1 MKSLLP
7 LIAALLLIAPG
18 CKTAQKSATLTSP
31 VPPAD
36 ESVVIEERALDTLE
50 VTPGMWSDDT
60 VEDETGIPAGD
71 YQITYTLPNY
81 NETARREHDLLHT
94 KLDLRFDWTN
104 EKVLGKATLR
114 LKPYFYPATEV
125 TLDAKGFEFHKITME
140 GSSQPL
146 TYEYNGETVT
156 IQLGKTYT
164 RDQTYALYIDYTAT
178 PSATGGSEAITSDK
192 GLFFINPR
200 GEEPGKPRQI
210 WTQGET
216 EWNSRWFPTIDKP
229 NERTTQE
236 MYITVEDNFK
246 TLSNGVLVSSKK
258 NADGTRTDYW
268 KMDLPHAPYL
278 FMIAI
283 GEFAVVK
290 DKWEG
295 IDVDYYVEPAYEKD
309 ARAIYPHTPEMLGFF
324 SKTVGMKYPWPK
336 FAQVVVRDYVSGAME
351 NTTAVIF
358 GDFVQRHSRELI
370 DELTN
375 DKIVAH
381 EMFHQW
387 FGDLVTCE
395 SWANLTLNEGFAN
408 YSEYLWLE
416 HKYGRDAA
424 DYHLWEELGGYLDA
438 SRSNIH
444 PLIHFGYGN
453 KEDMFDAHSYNKGG
467 LVLHMLR
474 NHVGDDAFFSAL
486 KLYLNRHQFKAAEAH
501 DLRLAFE
508 EVTGEDLN
516 WFFNQWYFR
525 EGHPQIEIS
534 YGYEASTGEATV
546 TVAQTQSPEM
556 MPPIFELPVAID
568 IYFAD
573 GSSKRFNEVVMQR
586 EQTFAYKVDRQPAC
600 VIFDADR
607 VLLAERKDNKSEA
620 EMAMQYK
627 YGPRFMDRMEA
638 LLTVLESE
646 NESSRSVIKAAL
658 KDPFWVLRAASME
671 NLIEEDMDENVIA
684 LVRQMAIGD
693 PHSQVRNT
701 AFNKLME
708 IGDTEAVALA
718 KSCLQK
724 EQSYYVLA
732 NALRLIHQLD
742 SESALPL
749 ARQFEKEENDE
760 ILDAVGE
767 IYLTSGDAQY
777 LPFFESRL
785 DKVDGMSAFTFFS
798 GYQSLAVSGSAQIV
812 ATAIEKLKSV
822 SADMDKTVWQ
832 RVAAVRA
839 LVEMRSE
846 LLRRSNAEDNDAV
859 KQEIAGQLGVIKA
872 ALDAAK
878 SAETNADIQGIYEQL
893 IGQ

>member
-7 LIAALLLIAPG
+7 IFAALLLAVAG
-18 CKTAQKSATLTSP
+18 CKTAQKGAVLTNPSP
-31 VPPAD
+31 VTEDIAF
-36 ESVVIEERALDTLE
+36 EERALDTLE
-50 VTPGMWSDDT
+50 VTPDMWNETSE
-60 VEDETGIPAGD
+60 VETGISTEG
-71 YQITYTLPNY
+71 YQFTYTLPKY
-81 NETARREHDLLHT
+81 NETTRREHDLIHT
-94 KLDLRFDWTN
+94 RLDLRFDWTN
-104 EKVLGKATLR
+104 EKVMGKAALK
-114 LKPYFYPATEV
+114 LKPYFYPATSV
-125 TLDAKGFEFHKITME
+125 TLDAKGFDFHKVTME
-140 GSSQPL
+140 GDNKPL
-146 TYEYNGETVT
+146 AYDYTGENIT

-164 RDQTYALYIDYTAT
+164 RDQTYTLNLEYTAS
-178 PSATGGSEAITSDK
+178 PSATGGSQAITSDK

-200 GEEPGKPRQI
+200 GEEPGKPQQI

-236 MYITVEDNFK
+236 MYITVEDKFK

-258 NADGTRTDYW
+258 NNDGTRTDYW

-278 FMIAI
+278 FMLAV
-283 GEFAVVK
+283 GEYAVVK

-309 ARAIYPHTPEMLGFF
+309 ARAIYPHTPEMLTFF
-324 SKTVGMKYPWPK
+324 SNKTGVKYPWPK
-336 FAQVVVRDYVSGAME
+336 FAQIVVRDYVSGAME

-358 GDFVQRHSRELI
+358 GEFIQRHSRELI

-381 EMFHQW
+381 EMFHHW

-416 HKYGRDAA
+416 HKYGKDAA

-444 PLIHFGYGN
+444 PLIHFGYDS

-474 NHVGDDAFFSAL
+474 NHVGDDAFFAAL
-486 KLYLNRHQFKAAEAH
+486 KLYLNRHQFKAAEVH

-516 WFFNQWYFR
+516 WFFNQWYLR
-525 EGHPQIEIS
+525 EGHPQLEIS
-534 YGYEASTGEATV
+534 YGYEAVSGEATV
-546 TVAQTQSPEM
+546 TVAQTQSPDM
-556 MPPIFELPVAID
+556 MPPVFELPVAID

-573 GSSKRFNEVVMQR
+573 GSSKRYNEVMMQR
-586 EQTFAYKVDRQPAC
+586 EQTFSYKVDRQPAFI
-600 VIFDADR
+600 IFDAER
-607 VLLAERKDNKSEA
+607 VLLAERKDNKTETD
-620 EMAMQYK
+620 MVLQYQFA
-627 YGPRFMDRMEA
+627 PRFMDRMEA
-638 LLTVLESE
+638 LLSVVESE
-646 NESSRSVIKAAL
+646 NSASRAMLKSAL
-658 KDPFWVLRAASME
+658 KDRFWVLRAATLE
-671 NLIEEDMDENVIA
+671 NLVEEDIDETTIA
-684 LVRQMAIGD
+684 LIRQMAIND
-693 PHSQVRNT
+693 PHSQVRYL
-701 AFNKLME
+701 AFNKLLEM
-708 IGDTEAVALA
+708 GDTEAVDLA
-718 KSCLQK
+718 KTALQK
-724 EQSYYVLA
+724 EQSYFVMST
-732 NALRLIHQLD
+732 ALRLLGQLD

-749 ARQFEKEENDE
+749 ARQFEKEDNSEL
-760 ILDAVGE
+760 LDAVGE
-767 IYLTSGDAQY
+767 IYLSSGDAQY

-785 DKVDGMSAFTFFS
+785 DKVDGMSAFSFFS
-798 GYQSLAVSGSAQIV
+798 GYQSLAVAGSPEVVNA
-812 ATAIEKLKSV
+812 AIEKLRSFGV
-822 SADMDKTVWQ
+822 NMEKTIWQ

-846 LLRRSNAEDNDAV
+846 LLRRSNATDNDAE
-859 KQEIAGQLGVIKA
+859 KQEIAVPLGLIKS

-878 SAETNADIQGIYEQL
+878 SAETNTDILGIYDQL

>member
-7 LIAALLLIAPG
+7 ILAALLLLTAG
-18 CKTAQKSATLTSP
+18 CKTTQKSTTLTAPAP
-31 VPPAD
+31 VTEDVA
-36 ESVVIEERALDTLE
+36 IEERSLDTLE
-50 VTPGMWSDDT
+50 VTPDMWDG
-60 VEDETGIPAGD
+60 VAEEETGITAED
-71 YQITYTLPNY
+71 YQLTYTLPNY

-94 KLDLRFDWTN
+94 KLDLRFDWAK
-104 EKVLGKATLR
+104 EKVLGKATLK

-125 TLDAKGFEFHKITME
+125 TLDAKGFEFHKVTME
-140 GSSQPL
+140 GEGKPL
-146 TYEYNGETVT
+146 VFDYSGDAIT

-164 RDQTYALYIDYTAT
+164 RDQTYSLYMEYTAT

-200 GEEPGKPRQI
+200 EEEPGKPRQI

-236 MYITVEDNFK
+236 MYITVEDKFK
-246 TLSNGVLVSSKK
+246 TLSNGVLLSSKK
-258 NADGTRTDYW
+258 NNDGTRTDYW

-278 FMIAI
+278 FMMAI
-283 GEFAVVK
+283 GEYAVVK

-309 ARAIYPHTPEMLGFF
+309 ARAIFPHTPEMLGFF
-324 SKTVGMKYPWPK
+324 SNKVGVKYPWSK

-351 NTTAVIF
+351 NTTAVVF

-416 HKYGRDAA
+416 HKYGKDAA

-438 SRSNIH
+438 SRSSIH
-444 PLIHFGYGN
+444 PLIHFGYEN

-474 NHVGDDAFFSAL
+474 NHVGDDAFFAAL
-486 KLYLNRHQFKAAEAH
+486 KLYLNRYQFKAAEVH

-516 WFFNQWYFR
+516 WFFNQWYLR
-525 EGHPQIEIS
+525 EGHPQLEIS
-534 YGYEASTGEATV
+534 YGYEAATGEATV
-546 TVAQTQSPEM
+546 TVAQTQSPDM
-556 MPPIFELPVAID
+556 MPAVFELPVAID
-568 IYFAD
+568 LYFTD
-573 GSSKRFNEVVMQR
+573 GSSKRIQEIMMQR
-586 EQTFAYKVDRQPAC
+586 EQTFSYKVDRQPAFI
-600 VIFDADR
+600 IFDAER
-607 VLLAERKDNKSEA
+607 VILAERKDNKTEA
-620 EMAMQYK
+620 EMVWQYK
-627 YGPRFMDRMEA
+627 YGPRFLDRMEA
-638 LLTVLESE
+638 LMSVLEGE
-646 NESSRSVIKAAL
+646 NKDSRSVVKAAL

-671 NLIEEDMDENVIA
+671 NLLEEDMDENTVA
-684 LVRQMAIGD
+684 LVRQMAAGD
-693 PHSQVRNT
+693 PHSQVRNM
-701 AFNKLME
+701 AYNKLME
-708 IGDTEAVALA
+708 IGDTEAVAIA
-718 KSCLQK
+718 KTTMQK

-732 NALRLIHQLD
+732 TALRLLNQLD
-742 SESALPL
+742 KESALPL
-749 ARQFEKEENDE
+749 ARQFEKEENSDM
-760 ILDAVGE
+760 LDAVGE
-767 IYLTSGDAQY
+767 VYLSSGDAQY
-777 LPFFESRL
+777 MPFFESRL

-798 GYQSLAVSGSAQIV
+798 GYQSLAVSGSPEVIV
-812 ATAIEKLKSV
+812 AAIDKLKSV
-822 SADMDKTVWQ
+822 GVDMNKTIWQ

-839 LVEMRSE
+839 LVEMRGE
-846 LLRRSNAEDNDAV
+846 FLRRSNAEDNDAV
-859 KQEIAGQLGVIKA
+859 KQEIAGQLALVKT

-878 SAETNADIQGIYEQL
+878 AVETNADILGIYDQL